1 MFLSRSITSTQ
12 CPVVVVRAK
21 VVVVR
26 AKVVVVRV
34 AAARAVAVRT
44 PSHTCTET
52 SIRTDQQAL
61 MHRSCNCSSDCT
73 HTAPIR
79 HYRRI
84 RRHLDTRCIVYQVDI
99 YTCYHFQKM
108 TLFGPRH

>member
-1 MFLSRSITSTQ
+1 
-12 CPVVVVRAK
+12 

-44 PSHTCTET
+44 PSRTCIGPSIET
-52 SIRTDQQAL
+52 DHQKATRKF
-61 MHRSCNCSSDCT
+61 RNCSSDCT